1 MKLSNCVTVKIINQM
16 EHFAKINFLGASGV
30 VTGSKFLIETSEKNI
45 LIDCGMFQGLKELR
59 ELNWQDLP
67 VDVSKIDV
75 VLLTHGHLDHVGYL
89 PRLVKQGFEGKI
101 IGTAPTLAIA
111 KIILKDIAKINEE
124 EAEKAN
130 EEEYSSHKP
139 ALPFYTIEDAEK
151 TIKQFD
157 VKEDNEWLLLSENIK
172 YRFQQNGHII
182 GATFIELDI
191 KGKRFVFS
199 GDIGRKNDY
208 LLQDPKTP
216 ERADFLF
223 IESTYGNK
231 LHPVEDV
238 EQKLATIIKKTIQ
251 KKGNL
256 IIPSFAVERL
266 QTLMYILWKLYK
278 ENKIPNIPIFVDSP
292 MGNRVLDVFKRF
304 PTWHKL
310 PVEDYNAMC
319 NHVNIVQSYKETWE
333 TIDDKRS
340 KIIIAG
346 SGMVTGG
353 RVLTYLQQLI
363 DEKATTVLLVGYQ
376 AEGTRGRQL
385 LDGAHEIRFRGKYY
399 PIKATVKTIESLSAH
414 ADQQDLISWMKNIK
428 NVPEKIFLIHGEPT
442 ALDAFRVK
450 IKDTYNWNAVIPKL
464 DSVEKV
470 EI

>member
-1 MKLSNCVTVKIINQM
+1 MD
-16 EHFAKINFLGASGV
+16 HFAKIKFLGASGV

-59 ELNWQDLP
+59 ELNWIDLP
-67 VDVSKIDV
+67 VAVKNIDI

-89 PRLVKQGFEGKI
+89 PRLVKQGFNGQI

-111 KIILKDIAKINEE
+111 EIILNDSAKINEE

-130 EEEYSSHKP
+130 KEEYSSHKP
-139 ALPFYTIEDAEK
+139 ALPFYTIKDAEK
-151 TIKQFD
+151 TIHLFKAEVENKWID
-157 VKEDNEWLLLSENIK
+157 LSENIK
-172 YRFQQNGHII
+172 YRFQYNGHII

-191 KGKRFVFS
+191 NGKRFVFS

-208 LLQDPKTP
+208 LLDDPKTP
-216 ERADFLF
+216 KWADYLF

-231 LHPVEDV
+231 LHPKEDV
-238 EQKLATIIKKTIQ
+238 EQKLANIIVDTIQ

-310 PVEDYNAMC
+310 PIEEYNAMC
-319 NHVNIVQSYKETWE
+319 NHINIIQSYKETWE
-333 TIDDKRS
+333 TIDNKRS

-363 DEKATTVLLVGYQ
+363 DEPSTTVLLVGYQ

-385 LDGAHEIRFRGKYY
+385 LEGAHEIRFYGKYY
-399 PIKATVKTIESLSAH
+399 PVKATIKTIESLSAH
-414 ADQQDLISWMKNIK
+414 GDQQDLLNWMKNIK
-428 NVPEKIFLIHGEPT
+428 NVPEKVYLIHGEPT

-450 IKDTYNWNAVIPKL
+450 IKDTYNWQAMIPKL
-464 DSVEKV
+464 DSVEEV
-470 EI
+470 LI